1 MVDIRRRLRE
11 RRFFFVQLLEHF
23 FILPRF
29 AVQHAKMCT
38 EARWQLLIAAA
49 SLLALFFQLGNLRL
63 DGLTLQIRI
72 LLRWKRAL
80 CIKLGRLRTPC
91 KSKHG

>member
-1 MVDIRRRLRE
+1 
-11 RRFFFVQLLEHF
+11 
-23 FILPRF
+23 
-29 AVQHAKMCT
+29 
-38 EARWQLLIAAA
+38 LLIAAA

-72 LLRWKRAL
+72 LLRWKRAP